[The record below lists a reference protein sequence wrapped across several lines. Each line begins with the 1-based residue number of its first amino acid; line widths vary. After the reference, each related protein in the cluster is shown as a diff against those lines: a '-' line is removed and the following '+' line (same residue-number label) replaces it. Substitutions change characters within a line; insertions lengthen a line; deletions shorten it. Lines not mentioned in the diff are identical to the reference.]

1 MELKVRAVDFEEEKS
16 TQEIEQ
22 ELLDKHEQEQQQQ
35 EQQQEQSSDDSEKNI
50 NFETEQEQNLAP
62 EVEENTVLSYIKNR
76 YNKEINTLDELFEA
90 RNSTEDLPG
99 DVSSFLKFKKET
111 GRGIEDFIKYNRD
124 VESEDPDRL
133 LFEYTKEMN
142 PDLDLDEVAF
152 EVESKFSFSEEY
164 DDEKEIKNKT
174 IAKKKEL
181 AKAKEYFNKM
191 KEQYMI
197 PLESSK
203 SSIPQEDL
211 ESYNA
216 YKQYAQTAKEAEQAQ
231 IERSKYFAQKTDELF
246 NNEFKGFEFN
256 IGDNKF
262 TFKPGD
268 TESIK
273 KSQANLSNFIS
284 SFLDEKGFIKD
295 PAAYHRAIA
304 AAMNPEGLAKY
315 FYEQGKAD
323 ATQSLAKE
331 SKNID
336 MGVRQATPPTYQSG
350 FKVVALDSDHGNRLK
365 IKSNK

>member
-1 MELKVRAVDFEEEKS
+1 MEFKVRAVDFEEEKS

-22 ELLDKHEQEQQQQ
+22 ELLDKHEQEQQQS
-35 EQQQEQSSDDSEKNI
+35 QQEEPPLEDSEKNI
-50 NFETEQEQNLAP
+50 NFETEQEQQLAP
-62 EVEENTVLSYIKNR
+62 EVEETNVLSYIKNR

-90 RNSTEDLPG
+90 RSQNEELPS

-124 VESEDPDRL
+124 VESEDPDKL
-133 LFEYTKEMN
+133 LFEYIKEMN
-142 PDLDLDEVAF
+142 PDLDSDEVAF
-152 EVESKFSFSEEY
+152 EVESKFSFSEDY

-191 KEQYMI
+191 KEQYMV

-211 ESYNA
+211 ENYNA

-231 IERSKYFAQKTDELF
+231 LERAQYFAKKTDELF
-246 NNEFKGFEFN
+246 NNEFKGFEFSV
-256 IGDNKF
+256 GDSKF
-262 TFKPGD
+262 TFKPAD
-268 TESIK
+268 AESLK
-273 KSQANLSNFIS
+273 KSQSNLSTFIS
-284 SFLDEKGFIKD
+284 SFLDDNGFIKD

-323 ATQSLAKE
+323 ATQSLARE

-336 MGVRQATPPTYQSG
+336 MGTRQTPPPTYQSG
-350 FKVVALDSDHGNRLK
+350 FKVVALDSDHGTRLK